1 MNMSKT
7 NSNRFALYVSI
18 GKIVAMAA
26 QFVMPVFLT
35 RYLSKA
41 DYGTYAQFYLVQ
53 GFVGSVLCFG
63 IQSNPYYF
71 YPNSSSLRQKQII
84 WNSFIVLLLL
94 GIAGSSLLFVPS
106 INNWLLKNEVLS
118 DNLFIVIGSIIF
130 FMPSN
135 LVDPLSVVRKDKI
148 LAMVYHPA
156 GIILK
161 IAAVISFA
169 LIFKTI
175 QGILGSLLL
184 LNILLFIIVLGY
196 ILKSYPIKHRED
208 FFSFSLLKEQ
218 FQYAFPFG
226 IAVIL
231 STTCN
236 QIDKLICVNYLSI
249 EEYAVY
255 SIAFFGIPGVMQI
268 YDALCQVNIMNMATE
283 YKNGTIEQVKNLYQ
297 RFVVQT
303 LSFSLPVIGV
313 VCLFSPQII
322 HFLFS
327 EKYMD
332 AVPFFRLYVLT
343 FILGMVGS
351 GNILRAVGKTKLS
364 MKAFALSSIICIPM
378 TFVLI
383 NRYGIWGAISSA
395 MLNTM
400 LPKLFQIFFEC
411 KILNSSLINYFP
423 TKEIFKLLGISAFL
437 LLPLTLIN
445 IFHELS
451 LINCIILSIIYLLL
465 VYSWEVYINIFII
478 DRAKVIN
485 LLRKVH
491 LFR

>member
-1 MNMSKT
+1 M
-7 NSNRFALYVSI
+7 
-18 GKIVAMAA
+18 
-26 QFVMPVFLT
+26 
-35 RYLSKA
+35 
-41 DYGTYAQFYLVQ
+41 
-53 GFVGSVLCFG
+53 
-63 IQSNPYYF
+63 
-71 YPNSSSLRQKQII
+71 
-84 WNSFIVLLLL
+84 
-94 GIAGSSLLFVPS
+94 
-106 INNWLLKNEVLS
+106 
-118 DNLFIVIGSIIF
+118 
-130 FMPSN
+130 
-135 LVDPLSVVRKDKI
+135 
-148 LAMVYHPA
+148 
-156 GIILK
+156 
-161 IAAVISFA
+161 
-169 LIFKTI
+169 
-175 QGILGSLLL
+175 
-184 LNILLFIIVLGY
+184 LGY

-236 QIDKLICVNYLSI
+236 QIDKLVCVNYLSV

-255 SIAFFGIPGVMQI
+255 SIAFFGIPGIMQI
-268 YDALCQVNIMNMATE
+268 YDALCQVNVMNMATE

-322 HFLFS
+322 QFLFS

-351 GNILRAVGKTKLS
+351 GTILRAVGKTKLS

-411 KILNSSLINYFP
+411 KILNSSLSNYFP
-423 TKEIFKLLGISAFL
+423 TKEISKLLGISAFL